1 MSVDAWA
8 DYEAAARAAGVEVR
22 TLEGAALDGAT
33 QVWRAVWGEPV
44 MERHL
49 LTALAHAGNYVVGA
63 FAGGRIV
70 GATAGF
76 CGPPAKRTM
85 HSHVAG
91 VLPGAATGGVGTAM
105 KLHQRAWCLD
115 REVASVTWT
124 FDPLVARNA
133 AFNVRRLGAILDE
146 YLVDFYGAMT
156 DGINAG
162 QGSDRILARWTLDA
176 PLPVSPRDPEPAPAR
191 LDVGDGLVPVVG
203 AVPPGASAVS
213 LAVPADMESLRRED
227 PTLAARWRVAL
238 REAMLERWDA
248 GWRPT
253 AVGRDGRY
261 LMEAL

>member
-8 DYEAAARAAGVEVR
+8 DYRRAAGAAGVEVR
-22 TLEGAALDGAT
+22 VLTGAALDGAT
-33 QVWRAVWGEPV
+33 DVWRAVWHEPV
-44 MERHL
+44 MERPL
-49 LTALAHAGNYVVGA
+49 LTALTHAGNYVAGA
-63 FAGGRIV
+63 FANGRIV

-76 CGPPAKRTM
+76 FGPPARATM

-91 VLPGAATGGVGTAM
+91 VVPGLATGGVGTAM

-115 REVASVTWT
+115 REVAAMTWT

-133 AFNVRRLGAILDE
+133 AFNVRRLGAALDD
-146 YLVDFYGAMT
+146 YLVDFYGEMT
-156 DGINAG
+156 DGVNAG
-162 QGSDRILARWTLDA
+162 QGSDRILARWALDA
-176 PLPVSPRDPEPAPAR
+176 PLPSAPRDLGPAPAI
-191 LDVGDGLVPVVG
+191 LDVGEDMAPIIG

-213 LAVPADMESLRRED
+213 LAVPADIEGLRRD
-227 PTLAARWRVAL
+227 HPRLAAQWRSAL
-238 REAMLERWDA
+238 RDAMLERWEA

>member
-8 DYEAAARAAGVEVR
+8 DYEGAATAAGVEVR
-22 TLEGAALDGAT
+22 TLSGPELDGAT

-49 LTALAHAGNYVVGA
+49 LTALAHAGNYVAGA
-63 FAGGRIV
+63 FADGRIV

-76 CGPPAKRTM
+76 CGLPARRTM

-91 VLPGAATGGVGTAM
+91 VVPEAATAGIGTAM

-115 REVASVTWT
+115 RDVATVTWT
-124 FDPLVARNA
+124 FDPLVVRNA
-133 AFNVRRLGAILDE
+133 AFNVRRLGATLDE

-162 QGSDRILARWTLDA
+162 QGSDRILARWRLDA
-176 PLPVSPRDPEPAPAR
+176 PLPARPREPEPAPAI
-191 LDVGDGLVPVVG
+191 LEVGEGLVPVIT
-203 AVPPGASAVS
+203 ATPADASAVC
-213 LAVPADMESLRRED
+213 LALPTDMEGLRRED
-227 PTLAARWRVAL
+227 PNLSARWRAAL
-238 REAMLERWDA
+238 REAMLERWEA

-261 LMEAL
+261 LMEAQ

>member
-1 MSVDAWA
+1 MTEAWI
-8 DYEAAARAAGVEVR
+8 DYERAAASAGVEVR
-22 TLEGAALDGAT
+22 TLAGVDLEGATA
-33 QVWRAVWGEPV
+33 VWRAVWGEPV

-49 LTALAHAGNYVVGA
+49 LTALSHAGNYVAGA
-63 FAGGRIV
+63 FADGRIV

-76 CGPPAKRTM
+76 FGPPAKRTM
-85 HSHVAG
+85 HSHIAG
-91 VLPGAATGGVGTAM
+91 VLPDAGTAGVGTAM

-115 REVASVTWT
+115 RDVNWVTWT

-133 AFNVRRLGAILDE
+133 AFNVRRLGATLDE

-162 QGSDRILARWTLDA
+162 QGSDRILVRWGLDA
-176 PLPVSPRDPEPAPAR
+176 PLPTSPRDPEPAPAI
-191 LDVGDGLVPVVG
+191 LEVGEGLAPVVV
-203 AVPPGASAVS
+203 AIPADASAVC
-213 LAVPADMESLRRED
+213 LAVPADMESLRREN
-227 PTLAARWRVAL
+227 PKLAARWRAAL
-238 REAMLERWDA
+238 REAMLERWEA